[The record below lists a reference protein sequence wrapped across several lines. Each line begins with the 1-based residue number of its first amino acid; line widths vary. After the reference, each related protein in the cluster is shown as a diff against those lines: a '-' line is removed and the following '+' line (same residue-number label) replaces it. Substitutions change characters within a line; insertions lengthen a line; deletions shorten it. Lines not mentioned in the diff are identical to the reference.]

1 MKQQRGQPLETDQV
15 SLLSHLV
22 GFFVGIWNMNKS
34 PGFWFFTGDWLKDPE
49 LRFCSIFA
57 RGLLVDLLCYMF
69 EAKEQGCL
77 VWPNGEP
84 RTNEEIAN
92 AISGGELQQKID
104 AIEELVQKGVLSRDQ
119 NGVLYSR
126 RLVRLKEISECR
138 KQSGSKGGSKRQA
151 NAVAN
156 GLANEKQNAGVT
168 VSDSVSD
175 SDSVTTKD
183 NTPLPPR
190 GKRSR
195 KPAYEFN
202 LADIPD
208 SLKIGNPQ
216 DFYRAWATWIAHR
229 QEIKKPITPTS
240 AQQQL
245 KQMADWGMDRSIAA
259 MEYTIRKGWQGLQ
272 EPEGKDKPDT
282 FFEDF
287 QKMHERVTANLGATN
302 G

>member
-1 MKQQRGQPLETDQV
+1 
-15 SLLSHLV
+15 
-22 GFFVGIWNMNKS
+22 MNKS

-69 EAKEQGCL
+69 EAKEQGYL

-119 NGVLYSR
+119 KGVLYSR
-126 RLVRLKEISECR
+126 RLVRLKEISETR

-151 NAVAN
+151 NIQAN
-156 GLANEKQNAGVT
+156 GVANEKQNSGVT
-168 VSDSVSD
+168 VSVSDSVSD
-175 SDSVTTKD
+175 SVSTKEI
-183 NTPLPPR
+183 PPKSPKGER
-190 GKRSR
+190 RKRQV
-195 KPAYEFN
+195 YEFC
-202 LADIPD
+202 LDDIPD

-216 DFYRAWATWIAHR
+216 DFYRAWVTWIAHR

-240 AQQQL
+240 ARQQL
-245 KQMADWGMDRSIAA
+245 KQMSDWGVDRSIAA
-259 MEYTIRKGWQGLQ
+259 MEYTIRKGWQGLT
-272 EPEGKDKPDT
+272 EPEGKEKPDT

-287 QKMHERVTANLGATN
+287 QKMHERVTANLGVTN